1 MHEIVFGQTVVD
13 MGDLAQVVD
22 TSQTRA
28 IGFAICR
35 AIRYMDGNRSL
46 KEIVDMVDADVENAG
61 LDCLGPYLTGDLAR
75 FRSFELAAAIN
86 RMRTLK
92 VRQLDPAT

>member
-1 MHEIVFGQTVVD
+1 V
-13 MGDLAQVVD
+13 AQLVD

-28 IGFAICR
+28 IGYAIHS
-35 AIRYMDGNRSL
+35 AVKDMDGTRCLKDVVDLTMKRLDESGLESL
-46 KEIVDMVDADVENAG
+46 A
-61 LDCLGPYLTGDLAR
+61 PYLTGDLAR

-92 VRQLDPAT
+92 VRQVKEENGES